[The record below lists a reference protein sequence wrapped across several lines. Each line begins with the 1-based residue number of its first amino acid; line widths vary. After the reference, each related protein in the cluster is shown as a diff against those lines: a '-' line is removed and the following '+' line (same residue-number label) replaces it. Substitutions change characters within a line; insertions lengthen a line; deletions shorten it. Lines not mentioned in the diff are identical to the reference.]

1 MNPPD
6 LRGGYRTT
14 VDFTINRPKEIS
26 IANCIKA
33 RVDAGISNFRR
44 DGSGILELQDYTE
57 TEL

>member
-1 MNPPD
+1 M
-6 LRGGYRTT
+6 RGGYRTT
-14 VDFTINRPKEIS
+14 VDFTINNPKEIE